1 MNQKITVTDYC
12 GGCPKCGRNDGQFN
26 AGCAHWFVC
35 HEHKVMWTIGTN
47 LFSGWRDET
56 EAEQREKWRRIE
68 DYEEV
73 TEGILPEG
81 VWSRDP
87 ETRRRELETY
97 NYETAIVEVK
107 AEIARQ
113 RREVVMEAIEV
124 LKRLPPEMTPR
135 ETISITVD
143 DRVRVKFDLREPQEP
158 PF

>member
-1 MNQKITVTDYC
+1 MRA
-12 GGCPKCGRNDGQFN
+12 P
-26 AGCAHWFVC
+26 AHWFVC

-68 DYEEV
+68 DYEQV
-73 TEGILPEG
+73 TEGVLPEG

-107 AEIARQ
+107 AEIARR
-113 RREVVMEAIEV
+113 RREVLMEAIEV
-124 LKRLPPEMTPR
+124 LKRLPPEMQPG
-135 ETISITVD
+135 ETIFITVD
-143 DRVRVKFDLREPQEP
+143 DRVRVKFDVREPQEP

>member
-1 MNQKITVTDYC
+1 
-12 GGCPKCGRNDGQFN
+12 
-26 AGCAHWFVC
+26 
-35 HEHKVMWTIGTN
+35 MWTIGTN

-68 DYEEV
+68 DYEQV
-73 TEGILPEG
+73 TEGVLPEG

-107 AEIARQ
+107 AEIARR
-113 RREVVMEAIEV
+113 RREVLMEAIEV
-124 LKRLPPEMTPR
+124 LKRLPPEMQPG
-135 ETISITVD
+135 ETIFITVD
-143 DRVRVKFDLREPQEP
+143 DRVRVKFDVREPQEP

>member
-1 MNQKITVTDYC
+1 MNQKITVTDYF
-12 GGCPKCGRNDGQFN
+12 GGCPKCGRNDGLFN
-26 AGCAHWFVC
+26 AGRAHWFVC
-35 HEHKVMWTIGTN
+35 HEHKVMWTVGTN

-73 TEGILPEG
+73 NDFLLEG